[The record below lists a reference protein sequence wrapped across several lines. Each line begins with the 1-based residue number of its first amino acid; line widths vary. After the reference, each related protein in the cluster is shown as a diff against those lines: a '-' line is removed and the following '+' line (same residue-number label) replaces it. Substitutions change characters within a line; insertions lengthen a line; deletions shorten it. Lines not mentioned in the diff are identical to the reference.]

1 MNKFDKLL
9 EELEKKI
16 RKLTYSYRRF
26 SRNTISENEIDKDI
40 QDITLFI
47 ERTNLNLKISELLK
61 SIQSQLMSEEEIQE
75 KRSDFLSEESK
86 LLSENIKSPFLRKF
100 VLDSILIKNV
110 FSYTNLQINNS
121 DELNNQFIFSHEQL
135 KKRIVKS
142 RKIKPKRKKDKEKK
156 LLLRGIMFFI
166 SGVIII
172 GLNTTIQGALEKF
185 SGSLGAGLCVLGID
199 KLTTRR
205 KS

>member
-1 MNKFDKLL
+1 
-9 EELEKKI
+9 
-16 RKLTYSYRRF
+16 
-26 SRNTISENEIDKDI
+26 
-40 QDITLFI
+40 
-47 ERTNLNLKISELLK
+47 
-61 SIQSQLMSEEEIQE
+61 QLMSEEEIQE

-86 LLSENIKSPFLRKF
+86 LLSEIIKSPFLRKF

-110 FSYTNLQINNS
+110 FSYTKMQINNS

-135 KKRIVKS
+135 KKKIVKS
-142 RKIKPKRKKDKEKK
+142 RKLKPKGKKDKEKK
-156 LLLRGIMFFI
+156 LLLKGIMFFI

-172 GLNTTIQGALEKF
+172 GLNTTIQGALGKF